1 MNAVVLQ
8 VAKWAILSE
17 TTLRVVEDIRFVM
30 SHSAVPKYLCQRR
43 RDLVRAWM
51 RLLASVQGMNT
62 QKRETGSHI
71 EDDSE
76 NVHWPFVLC
85 QSISNILSL
94 IVAGAFS
101 VSINDDSGEETFLST
116 YKLDREDQDSL
127 RHAKVGRLSQE
138 SSVSSITG
146 KSSLDHEAKAAGNFP
161 VPSSALWLVY
171 ECLRSI
177 ENWLGLDNTLGPLS
191 ALSLKTSEGSGNNFL
206 ALKRTLSRFRRG
218 RYIFKSSTSSDVK
231 PTNLNEALNKQCLSP
246 SRGGLNIGVGLEC
259 GQSMAQAATGFD
271 DNILEGESTSEQEG
285 LRVLSLS
292 DWPDI
297 TYDVSSQEISV
308 HIPLHRLLSMV
319 LRRALKECYGE
330 SGSSYALSAS
340 SADRSFGRYG
350 DFLCQILDGSHPC
363 GFSAFVM
370 EHPLRIR
377 VFFAQVHAG
386 MWRRNGDAPILFSEW
401 YRSVRWYVLPQ
412 WVVQLINICPLQT

>member
-1 MNAVVLQ
+1 M
-8 VAKWAILSE
+8 
-17 TTLRVVEDIRFVM
+17 VEDIRFIM

-51 RLLASVQGMNT
+51 KLLASVQWMNT

-71 EDDSE
+71 EDENE
-76 NVHWPFVLC
+76 NVHLPFVLC
-85 QSISNILSL
+85 HSISNILSL
-94 IVAGAFS
+94 LVAGAFS
-101 VSINDDSGEETFLST
+101 DDTGEETFCST
-116 YKLDREDQDSL
+116 YKQDQEDQDSL

-146 KSSLDHEAKAAGNFP
+146 KSTLDNEAKAADSFP
-161 VPSSALWLVY
+161 VPSSALWLVN

-177 ENWLGLDNTLGPLS
+177 ENWMGLDNTLGPLS
-191 ALSLKTSEGSGNNFL
+191 ALSLKTSDGSSNL
-206 ALKRTLSRFRRG
+206 LSLTRTLSRFRRG
-218 RYIFKSSTSSDVK
+218 RYIFKSSTASDSK
-231 PTNLNEALNKQCLSP
+231 PTNSDKALIKQCSP
-246 SRGGLNIGVGLEC
+246 SLGGLNIALGLEC
-259 GQSMAQAATGFD
+259 SQTTGSGGE
-271 DNILEGESTSEQEG
+271 NVLEGESSSEPES

-292 DWPDI
+292 EWPDI

-319 LRRALKECYGE
+319 LRRALKECYGDSE
-330 SGSSYALSAS
+330 LSHALSAS
-340 SADRSFGRYG
+340 TAESSFVRYG
-350 DFLCQILDGSHPC
+350 GFLCQILDGAHPC

-377 VFFAQVHAG
+377 VFCAQVHAG

-401 YRSVRWYVLPQ
+401 YRSVRWYV
-412 WVVQLINICPLQT
+412 

>member
-1 MNAVVLQ
+1 M
-8 VAKWAILSE
+8 
-17 TTLRVVEDIRFVM
+17 VEDIRFIM
-30 SHSAVPKYLCQRR
+30 SHSAVPKYICQRR

-51 RLLASVQGMNT
+51 RLLASVQWMNT

-71 EDDSE
+71 EDENE
-76 NVHWPFVLC
+76 NVHLPFVLC
-85 QSISNILSL
+85 HSISNILSL
-94 IVAGAFS
+94 LVAGAFS
-101 VSINDDSGEETFLST
+101 DDSAEETFCSA
-116 YKLDREDQDSL
+116 DQEDQDNL

-146 KSSLDHEAKAAGNFP
+146 KNTLDNEAKSADSFP

-177 ENWLGLDNTLGPLS
+177 ENWIGLDNTLGPLS
-191 ALSLKTSEGSGNNFL
+191 ALSLKTNDGSSTNFL

-218 RYIFKSSTSSDVK
+218 RYMFKSSTSDR
-231 PTNLNEALNKQCLSP
+231 NEALLKQCSP
-246 SRGGLNIGVGLEC
+246 SLNIALGLEC
-259 GQSMAQAATGFD
+259 DETVP
-271 DNILEGESTSEQEG
+271 EGESSSEPEG

-319 LRRALKECYGE
+319 LRRALKECYGDSGLSSE
-330 SGSSYALSAS
+330 S
-340 SADRSFGRYG
+340 SFVRYS
-350 DFLCQILDGSHPC
+350 DFLCQILDGAHPC

-377 VFFAQVHAG
+377 VFCAQVHAG

-401 YRSVRWYVLPQ
+401 YHTVRWYVLLQ
-412 WVVQLINICPLQT
+412 WVVQLTNIYPLETDSASCFCIY